1 MVSAIVLAA
10 GLSTRMG
17 TANKLLLAYKN
28 KTVIATVIENI
39 IAAGIEEIIVVSG
52 FEAEKIQGALEGLA
66 VQFVHNPAYEKGMTA
81 SIQHGVSVAKGNGY
95 MICLSDM
102 VLIEP
107 AEYTLLKEAF
117 ELQLKLDR
125 KCICMPRFKNE
136 KGNPVIFSSF
146 YKKAILQHKDME
158 GCKEIVQLNKA
169 HIHWIEMDSLHI
181 LQDMDYPE
189 DYSRLNT

>member
-10 GLSTRMG
+10 GLSKRMG
-17 TANKLLLAYKN
+17 AANKLVLPYKN
-28 KTVIATVIENI
+28 KTVIATVVENI
-39 IAAGIEEIIVVSG
+39 IAAGIEEVIVVSG
-52 FEAEKIQGALEGLA
+52 FEAEQIQVALEGLP
-66 VQFVHNPAYEKGMTA
+66 VQFIYNPEYEKGMTT
-81 SIQHGVSVAKGNGY
+81 SIQQGVFAAKGDGY

-107 AEYTLLKEAF
+107 DEYTLLKKVF
-117 ELQLKLDR
+117 EEKVQLDE
-125 KCICMPRFKNE
+125 KCICMPRYKNE

-146 YKKAILQHKDME
+146 YKEAILEHKNME

-169 HIHWIEMDSLHI
+169 HIHWVEMDTAHI

-189 DYSRLNT
+189 DYKTLST